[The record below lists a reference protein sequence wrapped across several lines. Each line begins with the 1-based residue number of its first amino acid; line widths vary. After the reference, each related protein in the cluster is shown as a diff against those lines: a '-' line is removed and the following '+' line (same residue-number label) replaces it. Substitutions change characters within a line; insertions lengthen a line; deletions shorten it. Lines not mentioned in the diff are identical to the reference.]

1 MQRSEA
7 SNEVS
12 RQVNVTGKSVLSL
25 DTNYLSN
32 LARAR
37 KGEGLPAHVLDVW
50 KDLLD
55 ALTDAVWDDRL
66 ICPGF
71 NIQVEELQMDDR
83 IAAPGWVVMR
93 SLSLGLAFHT
103 FEGIVARQVEDVAR
117 RFMQKPPVEEPAWKR
132 VLQEDP
138 GLPATGMSLR
148 SSAKGV
154 TLGFSDRNTVEKR
167 RQGKAIGVG
176 DYLTDSVLDAILH
189 GNATESRLAFAR
201 LVIGQRLRDALVG
214 RHVSSGTWCV
224 PARTDE
230 WTELACRLQAAGMG
244 LREMFEFLNSPWPA
258 HVPFVDLYCS
268 LARAAAQE
276 GMTGRPDQPSD
287 EADRHIVATLL
298 PYCGFL
304 TTDRFVKHLA
314 TVVLG
319 LDAKYGCKVF
329 SGRIDDVRSLA
340 EVIRALPPIP
350 I

>member
-1 MQRSEA
+1 MRQPEA
-7 SNEVS
+7 SDTAS
-12 RQVNVTGKSVLSL
+12 RHVAVAGKPVLSL

-37 KGEGLPAHVLDVW
+37 KGEGLPSHVLDVW
-50 KDLLD
+50 QDLLD
-55 ALTDAVWDDRL
+55 VLTDAVWDDRL

-71 NIQVEELQMDDR
+71 NIQVEELEMDDR
-83 IAAPGWVVMR
+83 IAAPAWVVMR

-103 FEGIVARQVEDVAR
+103 FDGIVARQVEDVAR

-132 VLQEDP
+132 VMQEDP
-138 GLPATGMSLR
+138 DLPAAEMSLR

-167 RQGKAIGVG
+167 RQGKTIGVG
-176 DYLTDSVLDAILH
+176 DVLTDSVLDAILH
-189 GNATESRLAFAR
+189 GNGTKSRLAFAR
-201 LVIGQRLRDALVG
+201 LVIGQRLRDALAG
-214 RHVSSGTWCV
+214 GHVSPGAWCV

-230 WTELACRLQAAGMG
+230 WTELASRLQAAGMG
-244 LREMFEFLNSPWPA
+244 LRELVEFLGSPWLA

-276 GMTGRPDQPSD
+276 ATTGRPDQPSD

-298 PYCGFL
+298 PYCSFL

-319 LDAKYGCKVF
+319 LDSQYGCKVF
-329 SGRIDDVRSLA
+329 SGRLEDVRLLA
-340 EVIRALPPIP
+340 EVVRALPPVP
-350 I
+350 A